1 MGIGFRADGWNKGW
15 TPSWS
20 YSGFNLFRERLAQ
33 SVGIQLREMEG
44 FGEAQISWD
53 ILADEIKPLL
63 MHSDCDG
70 TMSPEECRAVA
81 PRLRELIAPWPADDY
96 DRQHGA
102 LLSDMMEFCAESNTD
117 LLFC

>member
-1 MGIGFRADGWNKGW
+1 MK
-15 TPSWS
+15 
-20 YSGFNLFRERLAQ
+20 Y
-33 SVGIQLREMEG
+33 M
-44 FGEAQISWD
+44 
-53 ILADEIKPLL
+53 LL
-63 MHSDCDG
+63 MQGTQGDMKTFG